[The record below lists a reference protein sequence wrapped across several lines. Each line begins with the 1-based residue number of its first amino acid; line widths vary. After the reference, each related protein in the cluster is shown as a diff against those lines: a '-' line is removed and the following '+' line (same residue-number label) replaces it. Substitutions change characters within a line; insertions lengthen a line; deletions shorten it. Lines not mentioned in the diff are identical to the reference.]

1 MSQTLTPYQHGIR
14 ARNALWAIFFFMGVV
29 SMAWVPRIP
38 EIKEAVGLTNSQLG
52 LVFIGSTIGAV
63 LGAQLAGRAIHTFG
77 TKKVIS
83 VAVLVMPVGLI
94 GMASARTFTELFFAL
109 FVLGFGYAN
118 LDITSNT
125 VAVEVENL
133 VDRKWMVSFHGC
145 WSTGAF
151 ATTVLG
157 GSIANFVEPRENLIG
172 IALVSILFFIPLSR
186 YMLPPDLDNH
196 KGDHEDSSAKIPLF
210 GKKTVPLWW
219 MGFGMLGGMIA
230 EGSASDWGALLLK
243 DSMGIGKGLNAAAFA
258 SFSLAMII
266 SRFSGDWAL
275 TKFGAA
281 ATVRIG
287 GYGGALIWGSAIAI
301 AVPLSDSHPLPAFI
315 IINIG
320 FAAAGL
326 GIGPMFPAFILAAS
340 RIPGIAPGVAIARVG
355 VTGIAGYFIGPTI
368 TGFLADIF
376 SLPVAMFYPV
386 ALLAMAGFLSRVI
399 KV

>member
-1 MSQTLTPYQHGIR
+1 MSQTLTAYQYGIR

-29 SMAWVPRIP
+29 SMGWVPRIP

-157 GSIANFVEPRENLIG
+157 GSIAKFVEPRENLIG

-266 SRFSGDWAL
+266 ARFSGDWAL
-275 TKFGAA
+275 TKFGPAA
-281 ATVRIG
+281 VVRIG
-287 GYGGALIWGSAIAI
+287 GFGGAIIWGSAIAT

>member
-355 VTGIAGYFIGPTI
+355 VTGIAGYFIGPTV

-386 ALLAMAGFLSRVI
+386 ALLAMAGFFSRVI

>member
-1 MSQTLTPYQHGIR
+1 MSQTLTAYQYGIR

-157 GSIANFVEPRENLIG
+157 GSIAKFVEPRENLIG

-275 TKFGAA
+275 TKFGPA

>member
-14 ARNALWAIFFFMGVV
+14 ARNSLWANFFFMGVV
-29 SMAWVPRIP
+29 SMGWVPRIP
-38 EIKEAVGLTNSQLG
+38 EIKEAIGLTNSQLG

-77 TKKVIS
+77 TKKVVS
-83 VAVLVMPVGLI
+83 GAVLVMPVGLI
-94 GMASARTFTELFFAL
+94 GMGSAKTFTQLFFAL
-109 FVLGFGYAN
+109 FVMGFGYAN

-145 WSTGAF
+145 WSLGAF

-157 GSIANFVEPRENLIG
+157 GSIAHVVDPRENLIG
-172 IALVSILFFIPLSR
+172 VGIVAIIFFIPLSR
-186 YMLPPDLDNH
+186 YMLPPELDNH
-196 KGDHEDSSAKIPLF
+196 KGDAKDSSAKIPLF
-210 GKKTVPLWW
+210 AKKTAPLWW
-219 MGFGMLGGMIA
+219 MGLGMLGGLIA

-266 SRFSGDWAL
+266 ARFSGDWAL
-275 TKFGAA
+275 TKFGPAA
-281 ATVRIG
+281 IVRVG

-355 VTGIAGYFIGPTI
+355 GTGIAGYFIGPTI
-368 TGFLADIF
+368 TGFLADAF

-386 ALLAMAGFLSRVI
+386 ALLAMAGFFSRVI

>member
-301 AVPLSDSHPLPAFI
+301 AVPLSDSHPLPALI

>member
-1 MSQTLTPYQHGIR
+1 MSQTLTPCQHGIR

-29 SMAWVPRIP
+29 SMGWVPRIP

-172 IALVSILFFIPLSR
+172 VALVSILFFIPLSR
-186 YMLPPDLDNH
+186 YMLSPDLDNH

-210 GKKTVPLWW
+210 GKKTAPLWW

-275 TKFGAA
+275 TKFGPA

-287 GYGGALIWGSAIAI
+287 GYGGALIWGSAITI

>member
-1 MSQTLTPYQHGIR
+1 MSQTLSPYEHGIR

-29 SMAWVPRIP
+29 SMGWVPRIP
-38 EIKEAVGLTNSQLG
+38 EIKEAIGLTNSQLG

-83 VAVLVMPVGLI
+83 FAVLVMPIGLI
-94 GMASARTFTELFFAL
+94 GMGSAKTFTQLFIAL
-109 FVLGFGYAN
+109 FVMGLGYAN

-133 VDRKWMVSFHGC
+133 VNRKWMVSFHGC

-157 GSIANFVEPRENLIG
+157 GSIAHFVEPRENLIG
-172 IALVSILFFIPLSR
+172 VGIVALVFFIPLSR

-210 GKKTVPLWW
+210 GKKTAPLWW
-219 MGFGMLGGMIA
+219 MGFGMLGGLIA

-243 DSMGIGKGLNAAAFA
+243 DSMNIGKGLNAAAFA

-266 SRFSGDWAL
+266 ARFSGDWAL
-275 TKFGAA
+275 EKFGPA

-287 GYGGALIWGSAIAI
+287 GYGGAIIWGSAIAI

-355 VTGIAGYFIGPTI
+355 VTGIAGYFIGPTV

-386 ALLAMAGFLSRVI
+386 ALLAMAGFFSRVI

>member
-157 GSIANFVEPRENLIG
+157 GSIANFIEPRENLIG

>member
-1 MSQTLTPYQHGIR
+1 
-14 ARNALWAIFFFMGVV
+14 MG
-29 SMAWVPRIP
+29 WVPRIP
-38 EIKEAVGLTNSQLG
+38 EIKEAIGLTNSQLG

-63 LGAQLAGRAIHTFG
+63 LGAQMAGRAIHTFG
-77 TKKVIS
+77 TKRVIS
-83 VAVLVMPVGLI
+83 LAVLIMPVGLI
-94 GMASARTFTELFFAL
+94 GMGIAKSFNELFFAL
-109 FVLGFGYAN
+109 FILGFGYAN

-133 VDRKWMVSFHGC
+133 VNRKWMVSFHGC
-145 WSTGAF
+145 WSVGAF

-157 GSIANFVEPRENLIG
+157 GSIANFVEPRDNLIG
-172 IALVSILFFIPLSR
+172 VALASVIFFVPLSF
-186 YMLPPDLDNH
+186 YMLPPELDNH

-210 GKKTVPLWW
+210 GKKTAPLWW

-230 EGSASDWGALLLK
+230 EGSASDWGAILLK

-266 SRFSGDWAL
+266 ARFSGDWAL
-275 TKFGAA
+275 EKFGPAA
-281 ATVRIG
+281 VVRMG
-287 GYGGALIWGSAIAI
+287 GFGGAIIWGSAIAI

-355 VTGIAGYFIGPTI
+355 VTGIAGYFIGPTV

-386 ALLAMAGFLSRVI
+386 ALLAMAGFFSRVI

>member
-1 MSQTLTPYQHGIR
+1 MSHTLTPYQHGIR

-29 SMAWVPRIP
+29 SMGWVPRIP
-38 EIKEAVGLTNSQLG
+38 EIKEAIGLTNSQLG
-52 LVFIGSTIGAV
+52 LVFIGSTLGAV

-77 TKKVIS
+77 TKRVAS
-83 VAVLVMPVGLI
+83 VAGMVMPCGLVGMGAAQNFL
-94 GMASARTFTELFFAL
+94 ELFIAL
-109 FVLGFGYAN
+109 FIMGFGYAN

-145 WSTGAF
+145 WSLGAF

-157 GSIANFVEPRENLIG
+157 GSIAHSVEPRENLIG
-172 IALVSILFFIPLSR
+172 VGVASLFFFIPIAR
-186 YMLPPDLDNH
+186 YLLPPDLDNH
-196 KGDHEDSSAKIPLF
+196 KGDDKDSSAKIPLF
-210 GKKTVPLWW
+210 AKSTTPLWL

-243 DSMGIGKGLNAAAFA
+243 ESMDIGKGLNAAAFA

-266 SRFSGDWAL
+266 ARFSGDWAL

-281 ATVRIG
+281 RTVRIG
-287 GYGGALIWGSAIAI
+287 GYGGALLWGSAIAI
-301 AVPLSDSHPLPAFI
+301 SVPLSDSHPLPAFI
-315 IINIG
+315 LINLG

-326 GIGPMFPAFILAAS
+326 GIGPMFPAFVLAAS
-340 RIPGIAPGVAIARVG
+340 RLPGIPPAVAIARVG

-368 TGFLADIF
+368 TGFLADAF
-376 SLPVAMFYPV
+376 SLPIAMCYPV
-386 ALLAMAGFLSRVI
+386 ALLAMAGFFSRAI
-399 KV
+399 KD

>member
-1 MSQTLTPYQHGIR
+1 MSQTLTAYQYGIR

-94 GMASARTFTELFFAL
+94 GMASARTFTQLFFAL

-172 IALVSILFFIPLSR
+172 VALISILFFIPLSR

-210 GKKTVPLWW
+210 GKKTAPLWW

-243 DSMGIGKGLNAAAFA
+243 DSMDIGKGLNAAAFA

-266 SRFSGDWAL
+266 ARFSGDWAL
-275 TKFGAA
+275 EKFGPA

>member
-157 GSIANFVEPRENLIG
+157 GSIANFIEPRENLIG

-386 ALLAMAGFLSRVI
+386 ALLAMAGFFSRVI

>member
-29 SMAWVPRIP
+29 SMGWVPRIP

-77 TKKVIS
+77 TKNVIS

-172 IALVSILFFIPLSR
+172 VALVSILFFIPLSR
-186 YMLPPDLDNH
+186 YMLSPDLDNH

-210 GKKTVPLWW
+210 GKKTAPLWW

-275 TKFGAA
+275 TKFGPA

>member
-29 SMAWVPRIP
+29 SMGWVPRIP
-38 EIKEAVGLTNSQLG
+38 EIKEAIGLTNSQLG

-63 LGAQLAGRAIHTFG
+63 LGAQLAGRLIHTFG

-83 VAVLVMPVGLI
+83 IAVLVMPVGLI
-94 GMASARTFTELFFAL
+94 GMASAKTFTELFLAL

-133 VDRKWMVSFHGC
+133 VNRKWMVSFHGC

-157 GSIANFVEPRENLIG
+157 GSIAHVVAPRENLIG
-172 IALVSILFFIPLSR
+172 VALVAMVCFIPLSR

-210 GKKTVPLWW
+210 GKKTAPLWW

-266 SRFSGDWAL
+266 ARFSGDWAL
-275 TKFGAA
+275 EKFGPA

-287 GYGGALIWGSAIAI
+287 GYGGAIIWGSAIAI

-355 VTGIAGYFIGPTI
+355 VTGIAGYFIGPTV
-368 TGFLADIF
+368 TGFLADAF
-376 SLPVAMFYPV
+376 SLPVALFYPV
-386 ALLAMAGFLSRVI
+386 TLLAMAGFLSRVI

>member
-14 ARNALWAIFFFMGVV
+14 ARNALWATFFFMGVV
-29 SMAWVPRIP
+29 SMGWVPRIP
-38 EIKEAVGLTNSQLG
+38 EIKEAIGLTNSQLG

-77 TKKVIS
+77 TKKVVSI
-83 VAVLVMPVGLI
+83 AVLVMPVGLI
-94 GMASARTFTELFFAL
+94 GMGSAKTFTQLFIAL
-109 FVLGFGYAN
+109 FIMGLGYAN

-133 VDRKWMVSFHGC
+133 VNRKWMVSFHGC
-145 WSTGAF
+145 WSVGAF

-157 GSIANFVEPRENLIG
+157 GSIAHAVDPRENLIG
-172 IALVSILFFIPLSR
+172 VGLVSLAFFIPISR
-186 YMLPPDLDNH
+186 YMLPQDLDNH
-196 KGDHEDSSAKIPLF
+196 KGDDKDSSAKIPLF
-210 GKKTVPLWW
+210 AKETAPLWW
-219 MGFGMLGGMIA
+219 MGFGMLGGLIA

-266 SRFSGDWAL
+266 ARFSGDWAL
-275 TKFGAA
+275 TKFGPAA
-281 ATVRIG
+281 VVRIG
-287 GYGGALIWGSAIAI
+287 GFGGALIWGSAIAI

-340 RIPGIAPGVAIARVG
+340 RLPGIAPGVAIARVG

-368 TGFLADIF
+368 TGFLADLF

-386 ALLAMAGFLSRVI
+386 ALLAMAGLFSRVI
-399 KV
+399 KD